1 MSSIKN
7 TPFSING
14 VVSTDKSALQNL
26 NNLATAAASFI
37 TYDVALGKWAVIINK
52 TGTSVASFSDSNI
65 VGSINVSETS
75 VEDLYNSVSIE
86 FPHQDMK
93 DQTDYV
99 DLEIP
104 SADRYDNEVDNRLNI
119 TCDVIND
126 PITAQYLATIELN
139 QNRLSKVITFSTDYT
154 GLGLKA
160 GDIIDVTADMYEFS
174 SKLFRIVKLEESD
187 DEGIGV
193 SITALEY
200 SDTIYDDSALVRTE
214 RNKETG
220 ILLREQNDA
229 IQLSD
234 DIDQGAILRRLLLAN
249 VGAGIVNNLLGKLF
263 GRQTDG
269 DGEFTGGMEPG
280 AGDGTGTENEKQLA
294 KELDEL
300 LAAGRKPPIE
310 SVLFDVESA
319 CEGDTV
325 TLTISH
331 TCTSCLFDIP
341 EYEYDYTIT
350 GVDAADIDVD
360 LTGTITIAN
369 GATSGTLT
377 IVTQATAGGT
387 DYKDLAITVQG
398 IGDTVR
404 VYDIIEDKTYSVTS
418 ATNQL
423 LEGNSLSGGDAITIT
438 TTGIDDGTD
447 LNFTLSG
454 TGLSQVTSATSGTVT
469 INSNTA
475 TYTLTTSD
483 DVVYT
488 GVRYITFTLEP
499 LAGNANPC
507 YSGSNT
513 FTRTIQLNDANNS
526 DGPFVNCEYT
536 TVPVVWCGKF
546 KQDGTLTDITVLA
559 SARFA
564 VPQNS
569 EPTVSLPLTC
579 SVSGGA
585 ISVDSTVSVA
595 SDSSLGGIPYQVI
608 TTFSS
613 VGTNGL
619 ITGSATSTVY
629 GYPVTSISSSD
640 LTNFSSATPS
650 DNDILRYN
658 STSGQ
663 WEPES
668 L

>member
-14 VVSTDKSALQNL
+14 VVSTDKTVLQNL

-174 SKLFRIVKLEESD
+174 AKLFRIVKLEESD

-200 SDTIYDDSALVRTE
+200 SNDIYDDSALVRTE

-249 VGAGIVNNLLGKLF
+249 VGAGVVNNLLGKLF
-263 GRQTDG
+263 GRQKDG
-269 DGEFTGGMEPG
+269 SGEYTGGMEPG
-280 AGDGTGTENEKQLA
+280 AGNDGTGTEEEKQLA

-310 SVLFDVESA
+310 SVTFDAASV

-325 TLTISH
+325 SLTISH

-377 IVTQATAGGT
+377 IVTQSTAGGSSF
-387 DYKDLAITVQG
+387 KDLTVTMEG
-398 IGDTVR
+398 GLNDTVR
-404 VYDIIEDKTYSVTS
+404 VYDILSETYVTTASESSIIEGDSVDFTVTTTNVADGTNLAYEITGS
-418 ATNQL
+418 ATGKVSDPL
-423 LEGNSLSGGDAITIT
+423 T
-438 TTGIDDGTD
+438 
-447 LNFTLSG
+447 
-454 TGLSQVTSATSGTVT
+454 GTVT
-469 INSNTA
+469 INSNTGTVTINTVDNA
-475 TYTLTTSD
+475 AYD
-483 DVVYT
+483 T
-488 GVRYITFTLEP
+488 GGTITFSINPTD
-499 LAGNANPC
+499 NPC
-507 YSGSNT
+507 SVGSLDFDAT
-513 FTRTIQLNDANNS
+513 VSILNDATTGPAPVPTNS
-526 DGPFVNCEYT
+526 CEYT
-536 TVPVVWCGKF
+536 QVPVVWCGVYN
-546 KQDGTLTDITVLA
+546 GTDDELEGFTVRRYAYLPVA
-559 SARFA
+559 QAGEA
-564 VPQNS
+564 TVNVPTALSVTKGNPS
-569 EPTVSLPLTC
+569 TVTVS
-579 SVSGGA
+579 
-585 ISVDSTVSVA
+585 STVAVA
-595 SDSSLGGIPYQVI
+595 SSSSLGGIPYQII
-608 TTFSS
+608 TGFNS
-613 VGTNGL
+613 VQPLGL
-619 ITGSATSTVY
+619 ITGSSTQTIY
-629 GYPVTSISSSD
+629 GYD
-640 LTNFSSATPS
+640 L
-650 DNDILRYN
+650 
-658 STSGQ
+658 
-663 WEPES
+663 
-668 L
+668 